1 MIHNHYSARLSEL
14 DLQIARSVP
23 PGGNWKNIPTTVPSK
38 RLEQIRLSYAQGK
51 GSRSTYYGRLRP
63 DAPSYT
69 INTYFQRPGNGC
81 HLHYDFQGEQH
92 RVISQREAA
101 RFQSFPDS
109 FIFLGS
115 NTSIYKQIGNAVPP
129 LLAFQIAQ
137 SIGEPGLFIDLFAGA
152 GGLALGFVW
161 AGWQSVIAND
171 IEAAALETYARN
183 IHDNIVV
190 GDIRDPKIFDTIVST
205 AHRARAMHPNLRL
218 FILGGPPCQ
227 GFSTAGK
234 VRSMDDERNSLF
246 NNYRDVVKAIQPDG
260 FVFENVMGLLNMEGG
275 KVFEQVQTALHSVTN
290 HLSVWKLNAEQYGVP
305 QRRKRVI
312 LVGQQNHHEPL
323 LTPLPLCN
331 LENTQ
336 IQPITAYEAIS
347 DLPRLEPG
355 QDGSSFEY
363 ISPAVGSFQQL
374 VREIIT
380 PAEYVAT
387 LQLRAFNLD

>member
-246 NNYRDVVKAIQPDG
+246 NNYRDVVEAIQPDG